1 MVGGSGGHGGSGSA
15 GFDAVALVALLDAD
29 LAELSDG
36 EVTAG
41 LVGLIDLAGRLDA
54 TMARLAAAFDTRL
67 LHAFDGARN
76 AAGWLA
82 ARTEVS
88 RGRGWG
94 LVHNGRD
101 LRHCPHVDAAAA
113 DGRLGSAK
121 VQALLEVRREV
132 EARFGVDEE
141 MLVGLVAPLTVADAR
156 HVLARWRLYALAEA
170 GRDDG
175 AEPHADAGRNGFT
188 LSPTLGDRWAAQG
201 DFDTVT
207 GAGIAGALDAW
218 IDARIAAGV
227 LDPTARSR
235 ASLRAEAL
243 AALVGAGD
251 LAEPGAH
258 QGRARVAI
266 TWDAAD
272 LLGHP
277 VVDLADLARRRRATD
292 SGVTLAYE
300 VAAMALCNAEIVN
313 LLTVFGLNKPDTVLG
328 VTHTRRYPTDHE
340 RHALAQRDR
349 GCVFPGCDAPV
360 RWCHAHHTIDYEL
373 GHRTRLDEL
382 VLLCPHHHRIV
393 HRPGWALTRSPT
405 GAIYV
410 TRPDHTLL
418 AGRDHPP
425 PGHKLP
431 PRSNPPPGRQPAF
444 DPVTEAR
451 RDTDAQRA
459 RDDDLTRHWQ
469 PPHQPQA
476 DTSRRDTPRPDTPR
490 PDTPRTDGG
499 HPERDDPDTP
509 HRQAG

>member
-1 MVGGSGGHGGSGSA
+1 MVGGSGGDGGSGSA
-15 GFDAVALVALLDAD
+15 GFDAVALVGLLDAD
-29 LAELSDG
+29 LAGLSDG

-41 LVGLIDLAGRLDA
+41 LVGLVDLAGRLDA
-54 TMARLAAAFDTRL
+54 TMARLAAVFDARL
-67 LHAFDGARN
+67 LQAFDGARN

-88 RGRGWG
+88 RGRGWV

-101 LRHCPHVDAAAA
+101 LRSCPHVDAAAA
-113 DGRLGSAK
+113 AGRVGSAK
-121 VQALLEVRREV
+121 VQALLEARREV

-141 MLVGLVAPLTVADAR
+141 MLVALIAPLTVAHAR
-156 HVLARWRLYALAEA
+156 QALARWRLYALAEA
-170 GRDDG
+170 GKDDG

-188 LSPTLGDRWAAQG
+188 MAPTLGDRWASQG
-201 DFDTVT
+201 DFDAVT
-207 GAGIAGALDAW
+207 GPGIAGALDAW
-218 IDARIAAGV
+218 IDARIAAGI

-272 LLGHP
+272 LLGKP
-277 VVDLADLARRRRATD
+277 ITDLADLARRRRCTD
-292 SGVTLAYE
+292 SGTTLAYE

-360 RWCHAHHTIDYEL
+360 KWCHAHHTIPYEL

-382 VLLCPHHHRIV
+382 VLLCPHHHRVV
-393 HRPGWALTRSPT
+393 HKPGWTLRRSPT
-405 GAIYV
+405 GHIYV
-410 TRPDHTLL
+410 TRPDGSPL
-418 AGRDHPP
+418 ADRNHPP

-431 PRSNPPPGRQPAF
+431 TSPHAPPGEPPGPARF
-444 DPVTEAR
+444 DPAAETE

-459 RDDDLTRHWQ
+459 HDNDLARHWK
-469 PPHQPQA
+469 PPNQPQP
-476 DTSRRDTPRPDTPR
+476 DQQRPDT
-490 PDTPRTDGG
+490 
-499 HPERDDPDTP
+499 DDPDTP
-509 HRQAG
+509 HRQAS